1 VEKKLKIALLASG
14 KIGFI
19 AFEKLIKE
27 YEISLVMTDRSST
40 DIINLSVEKKYPL
53 FIGNPRGQK
62 SFDLIKD
69 KTVDILLSVNYLF
82 IIEKD
87 LINLPSKLAFNIHGS
102 LLPKYRGRTPHVWA
116 IINNESNTGVTAHVI
131 DEKCDTGPI
140 IKQILVPIEPNDTG
154 AIILEKYAKIYY
166 PLIKDVL
173 IQIEKGAIQLTPQN
187 ESIAT
192 FFGKRS
198 PEDGHINWN
207 WQKERIYN
215 WIRALSHPYPGAFT
229 LIGNNKLFI
238 DSIEF
243 SDYGFN
249 FEMPNGLIISVMPF
263 LIKTSNGVVKVTK
276 FRNTNINIQKGFI
289 LK

>member
-1 VEKKLKIALLASG
+1 MEKKLKIALLASG

>member
-1 VEKKLKIALLASG
+1 MDKKLKIALLASG

-19 AFEKLIKE
+19 VFKKLLRE
-27 YEISLVMTDRSST
+27 YEISLVMTDRNST
-40 DIINLSVEKKYPL
+40 DIINLSLEKKCSL

-62 SFDLIKD
+62 SLDFIKD
-69 KTVDILLSVNYLF
+69 KTVDVLLSVNYLF

-116 IINNESNTGVTAHVI
+116 IINNESNSGVTAHVI

-140 IKQILVPIEPNDTG
+140 IKQIYVPIEHNDTG

-173 IQIEKGAIQLTPQN
+173 IQIEKGNIQLTPQN

-229 LIGNNKLFI
+229 LIGNNKLII

-263 LIKTSNGVVKVTK
+263 LIKTTNGVVKVTK
-276 FRNTNINIQKGFI
+276 YRNSNINIQKGFI

>member
-1 VEKKLKIALLASG
+1 MKIALLASG

-19 AFEKLIKE
+19 VFEKLLRE
-27 YEISLVMTDRSST
+27 YEICLVMTDRSST
-40 DIINLSVEKKYPL
+40 DIINLSVEEKCSL

-62 SFDLIKD
+62 SLDFIKD

-140 IKQILVPIEPNDTG
+140 IKQIFVPIEPNDTG
-154 AIILEKYAKIYY
+154 AIILDKYAKIYY
-166 PLIKDVL
+166 PLIKEVF
-173 IQIEKGAIQLTPQN
+173 IQIEKGTIQLTPQN

-192 FFGKRS
+192 YFGKRS

-215 WIRALSHPYPGAFT
+215 WIRALSHPYPGAYT
-229 LIGNNKLFI
+229 LVGNNKLFI

-243 SDYGFN
+243 SDHGFN
-249 FEMPNGLIISVMPF
+249 FEMPNGLIISVVPF
-263 LIKTSNGVVKVTK
+263 LIKTTNGVVKVTK
-276 FRNTNINIQKGFI
+276 FRNSNINIQKGFI